1 VTRSADAGPTDRR
14 PDPFDELDEARHDT
28 TLAILDAA
36 NEVGQFTDFEQEEA
50 EFGLWGHAGLDT
62 AQHPLTALLRE
73 SHNETCVVRDLDGS
87 LQLLWQESAISD
99 RWARG
104 PLHRESLID
113 DATIEERA
121 EDDPRWLSGANLA
134 LPLPD
139 LLGLLKRIPS
149 APGRVVDY

>member
-1 VTRSADAGPTDRR
+1 MTRSADAGPTDRR
-14 PDPFDELDEARHDT
+14 PDPFDELGEARHD

-36 NEVGQFTDFEQEEA
+36 NGFGQLTESEQEET
-50 EFGLWGHAGLDT
+50 EFGLWGHAGLDD
-62 AQHPLTALLRE
+62 AQHPLTLFLRE

-87 LQLLWQESAISD
+87 LQLLWQESAISG

-104 PLHRESLID
+104 PLYRENLID

-121 EDDPRWLSGANLA
+121 KGDVHWLSSANLA

-139 LLGLLKRIPS
+139 LLGLLVRIPS
-149 APGRVVDY
+149 APDRVVDY